1 MLRYSMGGGPSE
13 VYVLE
18 GVRPEESTVEETS
31 SRRERRVTYRI
42 GQIAEEVGKETGRQ
56 VGATQVWYYDGNVS
70 GYRRMA

>member
-1 MLRYSMGGGPSE
+1 MFRYSMGQSE

-18 GVRPEESTVEETS
+18 SVRPEESTVEESS
-31 SRRERRVTYRI
+31 SRRERRVTHKI
-42 GQIAEEVGKETGRQ
+42 GQIAEELGKETGRQ